1 MAEYGRAPSLSEEP
15 GYQRD
20 RDGPVAGLVEALS
33 LGLRVKGVMS
43 TIVQLLV
50 SGIMLGGIYALMSI
64 GLTLIFGVLKIVNFA
79 HGEFLMLAMYVAW
92 AIVSATGITTY
103 TAMAVVTP
111 LLFGFGLLV
120 YLLIVRPGIAKPH
133 LVVVFATMGLS
144 IAMQNLAL
152 VAMTADLRDV
162 PPLFGGTPIK
172 FGPLYFRVELLVG
185 FLISIAITLALMIF
199 VKRTYVGKAIRATV
213 QDRDAA
219 MLMGINVPR
228 LFLLTFA
235 GGSALV
241 GIAGCIM
248 LPLYS
253 TFPTVGLNFVLIAY
267 VVVVLGGMGSMEGAF
282 LGGICVGIVQSLSGY
297 YVAPAY
303 GQMFY
308 FLVFLLV
315 MIFRP
320 NGLLGQRGAAMVGIN
335 E

>member
-1 MAEYGRAPSLSEEP
+1 
-15 GYQRD
+15 
-20 RDGPVAGLVEALS
+20 
-33 LGLRVKGVMS
+33 MS

-64 GLTLIFGVLKIVNFA
+64 GLTVIFGVLKIVNFA

-92 AIVSATGITTY
+92 AIVSATGVTTY

-144 IAMQNLAL
+144 LAMQNLAL

-199 VKRTYVGKAIRATV
+199 VKRTYIGKAIRATV

>member
-1 MAEYGRAPSLSEEP
+1 MH
-15 GYQRD
+15 
-20 RDGPVAGLVEALS
+20 
-33 LGLRVKGVMS
+33 
-43 TIVQLLV
+43 TIAQLLV
-50 SGIMLGGIYALMSI
+50 SGVMLGGIYAIMSI

-79 HGEFLMLAMYVAW
+79 HGEFLMLAMYLAW
-92 AIVSATGITTY
+92 AAVSLTGASSY
-103 TAMAVVTP
+103 TAMVVVVP
-111 LLFGFGLLV
+111 ALFVFGALV
-120 YLLIVRPGIAKPH
+120 YQLMIRPAVDKPH
-133 LVVVFATMGLS
+133 LIVVFATMGLS

-152 VAMTADLRDV
+152 VLMTADLRDV
-162 PPLFGGTPIK
+162 PPLFGGTPLHL
-172 FGPLYFRVELLVG
+172 GRLYFRVELLIG
-185 FLISIAITLALMIF
+185 FLISIVVTLALMIF
-199 VKRTYVGKAIRATV
+199 VKRSYAGMAIRATV
-213 QDRDAA
+213 QDREAA

-241 GIAGCIM
+241 GLAGCIM

-267 VVVVLGGMGSMEGAF
+267 VIVVLGGMGSMEGAF
-282 LGGICVGIVQSLSGY
+282 LGGICIGVVQSLSGY

-315 MIFRP
+315 MTLRP

>member
-1 MAEYGRAPSLSEEP
+1 LLAS
-15 GYQRD
+15 
-20 RDGPVAGLVEALS
+20 
-33 LGLRVKGVMS
+33 GV
-43 TIVQLLV
+43 
-50 SGIMLGGIYALMSI
+50 MLGGIYAVMAI

-92 AIVSATGITTY
+92 AVVSIVGGNAY
-103 TAMAVVTP
+103 TAVVIVVP
-111 LLFGFGLLV
+111 VLFGFGMLV
-120 YLLIVRPGIAKPH
+120 YLLIVRSAVDKPH
-133 LVVVFATMGLS
+133 LIVVFATMGLS
-144 IAMQNLAL
+144 IVMQNLAL
-152 VAMTADLRDV
+152 VLMTADLRDV
-162 PPLFGGTPIK
+162 PPLFGGEPIRI
-172 FGPLYFRVELLVG
+172 GPLYLRAELVLG
-185 FLISIAITLALMIF
+185 FFMSAAITLALMVFI
-199 VKRTYVGKAIRATV
+199 RRSYIGKAIRATV
-213 QDRDAA
+213 QDPDAA

-241 GIAGCIM
+241 GLAGCIM

-267 VVVVLGGMGSMEGAF
+267 VIVVLGGMGSIEGAF
-282 LGGICVGIVQSLSGY
+282 LGGICVGLVQSLSGY

-303 GQMFY
+303 GQLFY

>member
-1 MAEYGRAPSLSEEP
+1 MAAI
-15 GYQRD
+15 
-20 RDGPVAGLVEALS
+20 A
-33 LGLRVKGVMS
+33 
-43 TIVQLLV
+43 QLLV
-50 SGIMLGGIYALMSI
+50 SGVMLGGIYAIMSI

-92 AIVSATGITTY
+92 AIASLAGVNAYAATI
-103 TAMAVVTP
+103 VVIP
-111 LLFGFGLLV
+111 VLFGFGMLV
-120 YLLIVRPGIAKPH
+120 YLLIIRSAVDKPH
-133 LVVVFATMGLS
+133 LIVVFATMGLS
-144 IAMQNLAL
+144 IVMQNLAL
-152 VAMTADLRDV
+152 VLMTADLRDV
-162 PPLFGGTPIK
+162 PPLFDGAPIRI
-172 FGPLYFRVELLVG
+172 GPLYLRVELVLG
-185 FLISIAITLALMIF
+185 FLISVVVTLALMVF
-199 VKRTYVGKAIRATV
+199 MKRSYLGKAIRATV

-241 GIAGCIM
+241 GLAGCIM

-267 VVVVLGGMGSMEGAF
+267 VVVVLGGMGSMVGAL
-282 LGGICVGIVQSLSGY
+282 LGGMCIGIVQSLSGY

-303 GQMFY
+303 GQLFY

-320 NGLLGQRGAAMVGIN
+320 DGLFGQRGAAMVGIN

>member
-1 MAEYGRAPSLSEEP
+1 M
-15 GYQRD
+15 D
-20 RDGPVAGLVEALS
+20 
-33 LGLRVKGVMS
+33 
-43 TIVQLLV
+43 TIAQLLV
-50 SGIMLGGIYALMSI
+50 SGIMLGGIYAVMSI

-92 AIVSATGITTY
+92 AVVSLTGINAY
-103 TAMAVVTP
+103 AAMLVVVP
-111 LLFGFGLLV
+111 VLFGFGFLV
-120 YLLIVRPGIAKPH
+120 YWLVVRHAVDKPH
-133 LVVVFATMGLS
+133 LIVVFATMGLS

-152 VAMTADLRDV
+152 VLMSGDLRDV
-162 PPLFGGTPIK
+162 PPLLGGTSIRL
-172 FGPLYFRVELLVG
+172 GPLYLRLELVIG
-185 FLISIAITLALMIF
+185 FLISVAITLALMLF
-199 VKRTYVGKAIRATV
+199 MKRSYIGKAIRATV
-213 QDRDAA
+213 QDHDAA

-228 LFLLTFA
+228 LFLFTFA

-241 GIAGCIM
+241 GLAGCIM

-267 VVVVLGGMGSMEGAF
+267 VVVVLGGMGSMEGAL
-282 LGGICVGIVQSLSGY
+282 LGGMCVGVVQSLSGY

-303 GQMFY
+303 GQLFY
-308 FLVFLLV
+308 FLIFLLV

>member
-1 MAEYGRAPSLSEEP
+1 MQTLA
-15 GYQRD
+15 
-20 RDGPVAGLVEALS
+20 
-33 LGLRVKGVMS
+33 
-43 TIVQLLV
+43 QLLV

-92 AIVSATGITTY
+92 AIVSFSGVNVYAAAI
-103 TAMAVVTP
+103 VVMP
-111 LLFGFGLLV
+111 LLFGFGALIYV
-120 YLLIVRPGIAKPH
+120 LIVRSAVDKPH

-144 IAMQNLAL
+144 ILMQNLAL
-152 VAMTADLRDV
+152 VLMTADLRDV
-162 PPLFGGTPIK
+162 PPLLGGTSLQI
-172 FGPLYFRVELLVG
+172 GPLYLRIELVLG
-185 FLISIAITLALMIF
+185 FLISVAITFALMLFI
-199 VKRTYVGKAIRATV
+199 KRSYLGKAIRATV
-213 QDRDAA
+213 QDPDAA

-241 GIAGCIM
+241 GLAGCIM

-253 TFPTVGLNFVLIAY
+253 TFPTVGANFVLIAY
-267 VVVVLGGMGSMEGAF
+267 VIVVLGGMGSMEGAL
-282 LGGICVGIVQSLSGY
+282 LGGICIGLVQSLSSY
-297 YVAPAY
+297 YIAPAY

-308 FLVFLLV
+308 FVVFLLV

-320 NGLLGQRGAAMVGIN
+320 DGLFGQRGAAMVGIN

>member
-1 MAEYGRAPSLSEEP
+1 M
-15 GYQRD
+15 Q
-20 RDGPVAGLVEALS
+20 
-33 LGLRVKGVMS
+33 
-43 TIVQLLV
+43 TIAQLLV

-79 HGEFLMLAMYVAW
+79 HGEFLMLAMYAAW
-92 AIVSATGITTY
+92 AIVSLAGVNVYASAII
-103 TAMAVVTP
+103 VIP
-111 LLFGFGLLV
+111 LLFGFGALI
-120 YLLIVRPGIAKPH
+120 YLLIVRTAVDKPH

-144 IAMQNLAL
+144 ILMQNLAL
-152 VAMTADLRDV
+152 VLMSADLRDV
-162 PPLFGGTPIK
+162 PPLFGGTSLQI
-172 FGPLYFRVELLVG
+172 GPLYMRIELVLG
-185 FLISIAITLALMIF
+185 FLISVAITLALMLFI
-199 VKRTYVGKAIRATV
+199 KRSYLGKAIRATV

-241 GIAGCIM
+241 GLAGCIM

-253 TFPTVGLNFVLIAY
+253 TFPTVGANFVLIAY
-267 VVVVLGGMGSMEGAF
+267 VVVVLGGMGSMEGAL
-282 LGGICVGIVQSLSGY
+282 LGGICIGLVQSLSSY

-308 FLVFLLV
+308 FVVFLLV

-320 NGLLGQRGAAMVGIN
+320 DGLFGQRGAAMVGIN

>member
-1 MAEYGRAPSLSEEP
+1 M
-15 GYQRD
+15 D
-20 RDGPVAGLVEALS
+20 
-33 LGLRVKGVMS
+33 
-43 TIVQLLV
+43 TIAQLLV
-50 SGIMLGGIYALMSI
+50 SGVMLGGIYAVMSI

-92 AIVSATGITTY
+92 AVVAYTGVNAY
-103 TAMAVVTP
+103 TAMIVVIP
-111 LLFGFGLLV
+111 ALFAFGALV
-120 YLLIVRPGIAKPH
+120 YLTMIRPAVDKPH
-133 LVVVFATMGLS
+133 LIVVFATMGLS
-144 IAMQNLAL
+144 IVMQNLAL
-152 VAMTADLRDV
+152 VLMSADLRDV
-162 PPLFGGTPIK
+162 PPLFGGTSLH
-172 FGPLYFRVELLVG
+172 FGPLYLRIELVIG
-185 FLISIAITLALMIF
+185 FLVSVAVTVALMIF
-199 VKRTYVGKAIRATV
+199 VKRSYAGMAIRATV

-241 GIAGCIM
+241 GLAGCIM

-253 TFPTVGLNFVLIAY
+253 TFPTVGLNFILIAY
-267 VVVVLGGMGSMEGAF
+267 VIVVLGGMGSMEGAF
-282 LGGICVGIVQSLSGY
+282 FGGICIGLVQSLSGY
-297 YVAPAY
+297 YIAPAY

>member
-1 MAEYGRAPSLSEEP
+1 
-15 GYQRD
+15 
-20 RDGPVAGLVEALS
+20 LVEALS

>member
-1 MAEYGRAPSLSEEP
+1 MQTLA
-15 GYQRD
+15 
-20 RDGPVAGLVEALS
+20 
-33 LGLRVKGVMS
+33 
-43 TIVQLLV
+43 QLLV

-79 HGEFLMLAMYVAW
+79 HGEFLMLAMYAAW
-92 AIVSATGITTY
+92 AVVSFSGVNAYAATIIVI
-103 TAMAVVTP
+103 P
-111 LLFGFGLLV
+111 LLFGFGALI
-120 YLLIVRPGIAKPH
+120 YWLIVRPAVDKPH

-144 IAMQNLAL
+144 ILLQNLAL
-152 VAMTADLRDV
+152 VLMTADLRDV
-162 PPLFGGTPIK
+162 PPLLGGTSLQI
-172 FGPLYFRVELLVG
+172 GPLYLRIELVLG
-185 FLISIAITLALMIF
+185 FAISVAITFALMLFI
-199 VKRTYVGKAIRATV
+199 KRSYLGKAIRATV
-213 QDRDAA
+213 QDPDAA

-241 GIAGCIM
+241 GLAGCIM

-253 TFPTVGLNFVLIAY
+253 TFPTVGANFVLIAY
-267 VVVVLGGMGSMEGAF
+267 VVVVLGGMGSMEGAL
-282 LGGICVGIVQSLSGY
+282 LGGICIGLVQSLSSY

-308 FLVFLLV
+308 FVVFLLV

-320 NGLLGQRGAAMVGIN
+320 DGLFGQRGAALVGIN

>member
-1 MAEYGRAPSLSEEP
+1 MGTIAELLIS
-15 GYQRD
+15 
-20 RDGPVAGLVEALS
+20 
-33 LGLRVKGVMS
+33 GV
-43 TIVQLLV
+43 
-50 SGIMLGGIYALMSI
+50 MLGGIYAVMSI

-79 HGEFLMLAMYVAW
+79 HGEFLMLAMYIAW
-92 AIVSATGITTY
+92 AAVSYTGINAY
-103 TAMAVVTP
+103 TATIVVVP
-111 LLFGFGLLV
+111 ALFVFGALV
-120 YLLIVRPGIAKPH
+120 YALMIQRAVDKPH
-133 LVVVFATMGLS
+133 LIVVFATMGLS
-144 IAMQNLAL
+144 IVMQNLAL
-152 VAMTADLRDV
+152 VSMTADLRDI
-162 PPLFGGTPIK
+162 PPLFGGAPLHM
-172 FGPLYFRVELLVG
+172 GPLYLRTELVIG
-185 FLISIAITLALMIF
+185 FLISVAITLALTVLI
-199 VKRTYVGKAIRATV
+199 KRTYIGMAIRATV

-228 LFLLTFA
+228 MFLLTFA

-241 GIAGCIM
+241 GLAGCIM

-267 VVVVLGGMGSMEGAF
+267 VIVVLGGMGSMEGAF
-282 LGGICVGIVQSLSGY
+282 LGGVCIGVVQSLSGY

-308 FLVFLLV
+308 FLVFLFV

>member
-1 MAEYGRAPSLSEEP
+1 
-15 GYQRD
+15 
-20 RDGPVAGLVEALS
+20 
-33 LGLRVKGVMS
+33 MS

>member
-1 MAEYGRAPSLSEEP
+1 MAAIA
-15 GYQRD
+15 Q
-20 RDGPVAGLVEALS
+20 LV
-33 LGLRVKGVMS
+33 
-43 TIVQLLV
+43 V
-50 SGIMLGGIYALMSI
+50 SGVMLGGIYAIMSI

-92 AIVSATGITTY
+92 AIASLAGVNAY
-103 TAMAVVTP
+103 AAMIFVIPV
-111 LLFGFGLLV
+111 LFGFGMLV
-120 YLLIVRPGIAKPH
+120 YLLIIRSAVDKPH
-133 LVVVFATMGLS
+133 LIVVFATMGLS
-144 IAMQNLAL
+144 IVMQNLAL
-152 VAMTADLRDV
+152 VLMTADLRDV
-162 PPLFGGTPIK
+162 PPLFGGAPIRI
-172 FGPLYFRVELLVG
+172 GPLYLRVELVLG
-185 FLISIAITLALMIF
+185 FLISVVVTLALMVF
-199 VKRTYVGKAIRATV
+199 MKRSYLGKAIRATV

-241 GIAGCIM
+241 GLAGCIM

-267 VVVVLGGMGSMEGAF
+267 VVVVLGGMGSMGGAL
-282 LGGICVGIVQSLSGY
+282 LGGMCIGIVQSLSGY
-297 YVAPAY
+297 YIAPAY
-303 GQMFY
+303 GQLFY

-320 NGLLGQRGAAMVGIN
+320 DGLFGQRGAAMVGIN

>member
-1 MAEYGRAPSLSEEP
+1 M
-15 GYQRD
+15 D
-20 RDGPVAGLVEALS
+20 
-33 LGLRVKGVMS
+33 
-43 TIVQLLV
+43 TIAQLIV
-50 SGIMLGGIYALMSI
+50 SGVMLGGIYALMSV

-92 AIVSATGITTY
+92 AIVSATGLNAY
-103 TAMAVVTP
+103 AAAVAVIP
-111 LLFGFGLLV
+111 ALFAFGMLV
-120 YLLIVRPGIAKPH
+120 YWLVVRPAVDKPH
-133 LVVVFATMGLS
+133 LIVVFATMGLS

-152 VAMTADLRDV
+152 VLMTADLRDV
-162 PPLFGGTPIK
+162 APLFGGAPLRI
-172 FGPLYFRVELLVG
+172 GPLYLRAELLFG
-185 FLISIAITLALMIF
+185 FLVSAALTAALMVFI
-199 VKRTYVGKAIRATV
+199 KYSYAGKAIRATV

-228 LFLLTFA
+228 VFLLTFA

-241 GIAGCIM
+241 GLAGCIM

-253 TFPTVGLNFVLIAY
+253 TFPTVGLNFVLVAY
-267 VVVVLGGMGSMEGAF
+267 VIVVLGGMGSMEGAF
-282 LGGICVGIVQSLSGY
+282 LGGICIGLVQSLSGY

-303 GQMFY
+303 GQLFY
-308 FLVFLLV
+308 FLVFLLA

>member
-1 MAEYGRAPSLSEEP
+1 M
-15 GYQRD
+15 D
-20 RDGPVAGLVEALS
+20 
-33 LGLRVKGVMS
+33 
-43 TIVQLLV
+43 TILQLLV
-50 SGIMLGGIYALMSI
+50 SGVMLGGIYALMSI

-79 HGEFLMLAMYVAW
+79 HGEFLMLAMYAAW
-92 AIVSATGITTY
+92 AIVSLAGVNAYVAAI
-103 TAMAVVTP
+103 VVMP
-111 LLFGFGLLV
+111 VLFGFGALA
-120 YLLIVRPGIAKPH
+120 YLLTVRPAVDKPH
-133 LVVVFATMGLS
+133 LIVVFATMGLS
-144 IAMQNLAL
+144 IVMQNLAL
-152 VAMTADLRDV
+152 VMMTADLRDV
-162 PPLFGGTPIK
+162 PPLFGGTPLRI
-172 FGPLYFRVELLVG
+172 GPLYLRVELVLG
-185 FLISIAITLALMIF
+185 FLISAAITLALMAFI
-199 VKRTYVGKAIRATV
+199 KRSYVGKAIRATV

-241 GIAGCIM
+241 GLAGCIM
-248 LPLYS
+248 MPLYS

-282 LGGICVGIVQSLSGY
+282 LGGICIGLVQSLSSY

-320 NGLLGQRGAAMVGIN
+320 DGLFGQRGAAMVGIN